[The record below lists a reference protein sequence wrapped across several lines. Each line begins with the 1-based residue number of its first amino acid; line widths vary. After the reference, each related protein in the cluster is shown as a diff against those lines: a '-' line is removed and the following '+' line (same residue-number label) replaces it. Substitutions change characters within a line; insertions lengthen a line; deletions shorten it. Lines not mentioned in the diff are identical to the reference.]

1 MAKTYAAE
9 LLLKNKGLIESLNQ
23 AVKKTKELK
32 TELNNISKT
41 TVKVEAKLGSSFKN
55 VEANINRI
63 TPKSKTIKIEATEN
77 VTKKMNNISRNM
89 FEMSNNMN
97 STINSSMKG
106 LSTRLSASLPKLQV
120 MSNTMAAIANTSR
133 LMKATSGASAL
144 AGAGAGLAGA
154 AALRRNTTV
163 NNTPVSTN
171 TNNLSILDRLK
182 NMGSSIMNVAKRL
195 GTGFT
200 SGFADAMASG
210 SRRIGSAIQRWGNIS
225 IDSDGIF
232 ADIDGKLGKMIEHQ
246 KTKLEELGKLNPLK
260 NWKTAPG
267 DIGFFREWQSSTA
280 KMAAWSASAF
290 KEMAQDAKQAL
301 GTAAEWVRQ
310 KWNNSVF
317 SQMIQRG
324 KTAFNDLKKTAISKI
339 EAISNKAKQLAY
351 SFKYACDRGV
361 YFFTYF
367 ATKAI
372 KPIVTVANAIKSK
385 ISSAF
390 NSVKNAANRVAS
402 AIPQPIKNTF
412 SKVTNF
418 AKNAAFKFMSA
429 FKSAAGAAGSAIVSG
444 LNSAFNKVKSIASGV
459 AKAIAAAFTA
469 AVAVGVK
476 DMATQE
482 QYITSMTHF
491 ISVDD
496 AKTNGNNT
504 ITMDQAKERATGLFD
519 WGTEFANSTP
529 FGNAEVYSAINRMT
543 QIFGYGTDGSQIQK
557 MVKLVGDMA
566 ALNPGK
572 TMSDAAEAIA
582 DLAVG
587 ETERMKEFGF
597 KISQDE
603 LKTLAGVPGQSDS
616 LTNEQL
622 LTAFGKMTSSG
633 GALFETFDGGAD
645 ALAGTLAGR
654 WSTFIG
660 QFRQMMV
667 DTVTQFQDILKNT
680 LEKAIDF
687 INGDFA
693 TKFTGAFSTIASFI
707 GDLMAGDSSNFPI
720 IENLLNAGE
729 TLREAVSPVFDTIIE
744 QYGKL
749 FDSASESFGGMGGI
763 IEGTA
768 KFIADIISGLAP
780 ILELVAPIFNTLKET
795 AIAVWPVIQGV
806 IDVAAQIIKDVVE
819 KLQPIFS
826 AVDQII
832 QVIGQTVADIW
843 PSIQETIL
851 NVWNNLQ
858 PALDLFGSLCQ
869 LIADIFV
876 VAWPPI
882 AGVVEELWNIIAPIF
897 EGIADILGK
906 ICGWLDKAVE
916 GFSNLMNKVKDSK
929 WNPFNWVGGEDDSS
943 QNAYGKDRVPYDGYK
958 ASLHEGER
966 ILTSR
971 QATQMDAGLLGT
983 GGNITNTI
991 SISVNGSGDPD
1002 ATARLVVQRLKET
1015 LENTSVKSFI

>member
-23 AVKKTKELK
+23 AIKKTKELK

-77 VTKKMNNISRNM
+77 VTKTMNNISRNM
-89 FEMSNNMN
+89 FEMSNKMN

-106 LSTRLSASLPKLQV
+106 FSTRLSASLPKLQA

-133 LMKATSGASAL
+133 LIRAASGASAL
-144 AGAGAGLAGA
+144 AGAGAGIAGA
-154 AALRRNTTV
+154 AVLRRNTTV
-163 NNTPVSTN
+163 NNEEDSSQRP
-171 TNNLSILDRLK
+171 SILDRLK
-182 NMGSSIMNVAKRL
+182 NMGSRVINIAKRL

-210 SRRIGSAIQRWGNIS
+210 SKRIGNMIQSWGSIN

-232 ADIDGKLGKMIEHQ
+232 ADIDGKLGQMIEKQ
-246 KTKLEELGKLNPLK
+246 KTKLEDLGKLNPLK
-260 NWKTAPG
+260 NWKDAPG
-267 DIGFFREWQSSTA
+267 DIGFFREWKTSMA
-280 KMAAWSASAF
+280 KMSAWSASAF
-290 KEMAQDAKQAL
+290 KEMAQGAKQAL
-301 GTAAEWVRQ
+301 GNAANWI
-310 KWNNSVF
+310 KNAWNNSAMN
-317 SQMIQRG
+317 QMR
-324 KTAFNDLKKTAISKI
+324 KWSI
-339 EAISNKAKQLAY
+339 EAFKEMGQSLIDLGNKIKQLSY

-372 KPIVTVANAIKSK
+372 KPIITVASTIKSK
-385 ISSAF
+385 LSSAF
-390 NSVKNAANRVAS
+390 NSIRNVASRVAS
-402 AIPQPIKNTF
+402 YIPQPIKNAF
-412 SKVTNF
+412 SRVTSF
-418 AKNAAFKFMSA
+418 AKNTASKMYSA
-429 FKSAAGAAGSAIVSG
+429 FKSATSKIGSAIVSG
-444 LNSAFNKVKSIASGV
+444 LSSAFNKVKSVASGV
-459 AKAIAAAFTA
+459 AKAIGAAFTA
-469 AVAVGVK
+469 AVVVGVK

-496 AKTNGNNT
+496 AKTNGTNT
-504 ITMDQAKERATGLFD
+504 ITIDQAKERAEGLFE
-519 WGTEFANSTP
+519 WGTEFANATP

-654 WSTFIG
+654 WSTFTG

-667 DTVTQFQDILKNT
+667 DAVTPFQGILKNT

-693 TKFTGAFSTIASFI
+693 TKFTGTFSNIASFI
-707 GDLMAGDSSNFPI
+707 GDLMAGDSSNFSI
-720 IENLLNAGE
+720 IENLLNAAE
-729 TLREAVSPVFDTIIE
+729 TLKDAVSPVFDTIIE

-768 KFIADIISGLAP
+768 QFIADTISGLAP
-780 ILELVAPIFNTLKET
+780 ILELVAPMFNTLKET

-819 KLQPIFS
+819 KLQPVFS

-869 LIADIFV
+869 LIADIFT

-882 AGVVEELWNIIAPIF
+882 AGVVEELWNIITPIF

-929 WNPFNWVGGEDDSS
+929 WNPFNWFGGEDDSS

-971 QATQMDAGLLGT
+971 QATQMDAGLLGN
-983 GGNITNTI
+983 GGNITNTV

-1015 LENTSVKSFI
+1015 LENTSVKSFS

>member
-41 TVKVEAKLGSSFKN
+41 TIKVEAKLGSSFKN

-77 VTKKMNNISRNM
+77 VTKTMNNISRNM
-89 FEMSNNMN
+89 FEMSNKMN

-106 LSTRLSASLPKLQV
+106 LSTRLSASLPKLQA

-133 LMKATSGASAL
+133 LMKAASGASAL

-246 KTKLEELGKLNPLK
+246 KTKLEGLGKLNPLK
-260 NWKTAPG
+260 NWKTAPS

-280 KMAAWSASAF
+280 KMAAWSESAF
-290 KEMAQDAKQAL
+290 KEMVQDAKQAL
-301 GTAAEWVRQ
+301 GTAAEWVKQ

-324 KTAFNDLKKTAISKI
+324 KTAFNDLKQTAISKI

-390 NSVKNAANRVAS
+390 NSVKSAASRAAS
-402 AIPQPIKNTF
+402 AIPQPIKNAF

-418 AKNAAFKFMSA
+418 AKNAASKFMSA

-496 AKTNGNNT
+496 AKTNGTNT
-504 ITMDQAKERATGLFD
+504 ITMDQAKERATWLFD
-519 WGTEFANSTP
+519 WGTKFANSTP

-587 ETERMKEFGF
+587 ETER
-597 KISQDE
+597 
-603 LKTLAGVPGQSDS
+603 
-616 LTNEQL
+616 
-622 LTAFGKMTSSG
+622 
-633 GALFETFDGGAD
+633 
-645 ALAGTLAGR
+645 
-654 WSTFIG
+654 
-660 QFRQMMV
+660 
-667 DTVTQFQDILKNT
+667 
-680 LEKAIDF
+680 
-687 INGDFA
+687 
-693 TKFTGAFSTIASFI
+693 
-707 GDLMAGDSSNFPI
+707 
-720 IENLLNAGE
+720 
-729 TLREAVSPVFDTIIE
+729 
-744 QYGKL
+744 
-749 FDSASESFGGMGGI
+749 
-763 IEGTA
+763 
-768 KFIADIISGLAP
+768 
-780 ILELVAPIFNTLKET
+780 
-795 AIAVWPVIQGV
+795 IAV
-806 IDVAAQIIKDVVE
+806 
-819 KLQPIFS
+819 
-826 AVDQII
+826 
-832 QVIGQTVADIW
+832 
-843 PSIQETIL
+843 
-851 NVWNNLQ
+851 
-858 PALDLFGSLCQ
+858 
-869 LIADIFV
+869 
-876 VAWPPI
+876 
-882 AGVVEELWNIIAPIF
+882 
-897 EGIADILGK
+897 
-906 ICGWLDKAVE
+906 
-916 GFSNLMNKVKDSK
+916 
-929 WNPFNWVGGEDDSS
+929 
-943 QNAYGKDRVPYDGYK
+943 
-958 ASLHEGER
+958 
-966 ILTSR
+966 
-971 QATQMDAGLLGT
+971 
-983 GGNITNTI
+983 
-991 SISVNGSGDPD
+991 
-1002 ATARLVVQRLKET
+1002 
-1015 LENTSVKSFI
+1015 

>member
-55 VEANINRI
+55 VESNINRI

-77 VTKKMNNISRNM
+77 VTKTMNNISRNM
-89 FEMSNNMN
+89 FEMSNKMN

-106 LSTRLSASLPKLQV
+106 LSTRLSASLPKLQA

-133 LMKATSGASAL
+133 LMKAASGASAL

-154 AALRRNTTV
+154 AALRRNTV
-163 NNTPVSTN
+163 NTPVSTN

-182 NMGSSIMNVAKRL
+182 NMGSRITNVAKKL
-195 GTGFT
+195 GTDFT

-210 SRRIGSAIQRWGNIS
+210 SRRIGNMIQRWGNID

-232 ADIDGKLGKMIEHQ
+232 ADIDSRLGKMIEHQ

-290 KEMAQDAKQAL
+290 KEMAQDAKQVL
-301 GTAAEWVRQ
+301 GTAADWVKQR
-310 KWNNSVF
+310 WSNSVF
-317 SQMIQRG
+317 SQMLQRG
-324 KTAFNDLKKTAISKI
+324 KTAFNSLKITAISKI

-361 YFFTYF
+361 YFLTYF

-390 NSVKNAANRVAS
+390 NSVKSAANRVAS
-402 AIPQPIKNTF
+402 AIPQPIKNAF

-418 AKNAAFKFMSA
+418 AKNAASKFMSV
-429 FKSAAGAAGSAIVSG
+429 FKSAAGAVGSAIVSG

-476 DMATQE
+476 DMSTQE

-496 AKTNGNNT
+496 AKTNGTNT
-504 ITMDQAKERATGLFD
+504 ITMDKAKERATGLFD

-587 ETERMKEFGF
+587 ETER
-597 KISQDE
+597 
-603 LKTLAGVPGQSDS
+603 
-616 LTNEQL
+616 
-622 LTAFGKMTSSG
+622 
-633 GALFETFDGGAD
+633 
-645 ALAGTLAGR
+645 
-654 WSTFIG
+654 
-660 QFRQMMV
+660 
-667 DTVTQFQDILKNT
+667 
-680 LEKAIDF
+680 
-687 INGDFA
+687 
-693 TKFTGAFSTIASFI
+693 
-707 GDLMAGDSSNFPI
+707 
-720 IENLLNAGE
+720 
-729 TLREAVSPVFDTIIE
+729 
-744 QYGKL
+744 
-749 FDSASESFGGMGGI
+749 
-763 IEGTA
+763 
-768 KFIADIISGLAP
+768 
-780 ILELVAPIFNTLKET
+780 
-795 AIAVWPVIQGV
+795 IAV
-806 IDVAAQIIKDVVE
+806 
-819 KLQPIFS
+819 
-826 AVDQII
+826 
-832 QVIGQTVADIW
+832 
-843 PSIQETIL
+843 
-851 NVWNNLQ
+851 
-858 PALDLFGSLCQ
+858 
-869 LIADIFV
+869 
-876 VAWPPI
+876 
-882 AGVVEELWNIIAPIF
+882 
-897 EGIADILGK
+897 
-906 ICGWLDKAVE
+906 
-916 GFSNLMNKVKDSK
+916 
-929 WNPFNWVGGEDDSS
+929 
-943 QNAYGKDRVPYDGYK
+943 
-958 ASLHEGER
+958 
-966 ILTSR
+966 
-971 QATQMDAGLLGT
+971 
-983 GGNITNTI
+983 
-991 SISVNGSGDPD
+991 
-1002 ATARLVVQRLKET
+1002 
-1015 LENTSVKSFI
+1015 